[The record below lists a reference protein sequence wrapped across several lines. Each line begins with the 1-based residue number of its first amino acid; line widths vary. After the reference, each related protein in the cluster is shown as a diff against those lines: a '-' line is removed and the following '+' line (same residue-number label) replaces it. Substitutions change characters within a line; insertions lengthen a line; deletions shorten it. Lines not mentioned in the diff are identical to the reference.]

1 MPYYCLLWNPKFH
14 FCFAFNELQY
24 WSLNFCFFL
33 LSFCRMHPP
42 HSTLKQEFVKKWIM
56 GLQRCKFSNKNMSIF
71 ERKRAIKLSADTAM
85 ASARKGLTCWSRALI
100 ANPDRPVP
108 KTTRRA
114 SSAACKKIVKRSRG
128 IRRTAKW
135 GAARKGRIT
144 RCIAKCLV
152 RKRTQILKSLIP
164 GGELMNEVCLI
175 EETLDYIT
183 SLRVQVDVMR
193 SLASAS
199 ARASEPHN

>member
-1 MPYYCLLWNPKFH
+1 
-14 FCFAFNELQY
+14 
-24 WSLNFCFFL
+24 
-33 LSFCRMHPP
+33 MHLP

-71 ERKRAIKLSADTAM
+71 ERKKAIKLSADTAM

-100 ANPDRPVP
+100 STPDRSAVP
-108 KTTRRA
+108 TTTRRA
-114 SSAACKKIVKRSRG
+114 SLACKKIVKRSRR
-128 IRRTAKW
+128 IRRTAKC
-135 GAARKGRIT
+135 GAARKRQIT
-144 RCIAKCLV
+144 RSIAQCLV

-164 GGELMNEVCLI
+164 GGEFMNEVCLI

-199 ARASEPHN
+199 VRASEPHN